1 MEKTLVYHIYL
12 CDDIDTN
19 VAYKINAECLKYYI
33 EKFDKVKYVLV
44 MDNLEDIDLRNKG
57 IKYVSDLQYKGET
70 NIIFRENTEIGEAA
84 TLRDYVVNNKDDVN
98 YTFFCHTKGITQ
110 FSGKNPGN
118 KNSIFNW
125 ILIMYFY
132 NLNYIKKME
141 DYFFGKIN
149 GVRNFFGTLLMSK
162 NDDDIPLSIPNYH
175 YSGSF
180 YWVNKPS
187 LFKLGDYNYIFSNRY
202 DAEFYPGYTSG
213 KKYNFSMASY
223 NDVMLILNKKNLGC
237 FYALSDEAYD
247 YIIGLLGDKEK
258 FYEFKNYI
266 KEKLNGVIDF

>member
-12 CDDIDTN
+12 CEDIDTN

-33 EKFDKVKYVLV
+33 ENFDKVKYVLV

-70 NIIFRENTEIGEAA
+70 SIIFRENIEIGEAA
-84 TLRDYVVNNKDDVN
+84 TLRDYVVNNKDDIN
-98 YTFFCHTKGITQ
+98 YTFFCHTKGITY
-110 FSGKNPGN
+110 FRGEKLDY

-132 NLNYIKKME
+132 NLNYIKEME
-141 DYFFGKIN
+141 DYFFGKIS
-149 GVRNFFGTLLMSK
+149 GIRNFFGTLLMKK
-162 NDDDIPLSIPNYH
+162 NDDDIPLTIPNYH

-202 DAEFYPGYTSG
+202 DAEFYPGYISG
-213 KKYNFSMASY
+213 KKNGFSMASY

-237 FYALSDEAYD
+237 FYVLSEEAYD
-247 YIIGLLGDKEK
+247 YIISLLGDKEK
-258 FYEFKNYI
+258 FYEFKNYV
-266 KEKLNGVIDF
+266 KEKLNGIIDF